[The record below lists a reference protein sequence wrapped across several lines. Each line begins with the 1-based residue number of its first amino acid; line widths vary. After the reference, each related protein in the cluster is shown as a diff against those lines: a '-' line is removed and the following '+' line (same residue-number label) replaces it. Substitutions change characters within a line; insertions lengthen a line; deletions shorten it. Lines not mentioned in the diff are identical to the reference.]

1 MSDASVMTWSTA
13 GEAEEPRVSQE
24 PQVVHPWS
32 RLTHHQH
39 LFFDAA
45 TWAALWFPRTFICP
59 HRLHLVVE
67 NFPPADEAAV
77 SLLCFHLHPGRSP
90 WVGGLTRCRWTCD
103 WWHGV
108 VPALTRQNVL
118 IWRMS
123 KKKKSTFHDTRSPYL
138 PPPHIFDQKPLLEA
152 DKLNTRG
159 CKKNYNLNITTSTCR
174 LNVPRWVIFIGCDLC
189 LFGSLSP
196 LVEKY

>member
-39 LFFDAA
+39 LFFYAA

-123 KKKKSTFHDTRSPYL
+123 KKKKVHIPRHQVTLSAHAPHFWSETFTWSWQTKH
-138 PPPHIFDQKPLLEA
+138 Q
-152 DKLNTRG
+152 
-159 CKKNYNLNITTSTCR
+159 R
-174 LNVPRWVIFIGCDLC
+174 L
-189 LFGSLSP
+189 
-196 LVEKY
+196 